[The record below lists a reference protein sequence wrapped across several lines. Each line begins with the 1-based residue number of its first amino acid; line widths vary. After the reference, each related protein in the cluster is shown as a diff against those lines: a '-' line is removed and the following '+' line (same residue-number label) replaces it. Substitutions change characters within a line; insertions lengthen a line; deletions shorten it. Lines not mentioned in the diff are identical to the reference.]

1 MAIKIY
7 QTQIRPTTEVKE
19 RTSTA
24 GMRVSMETASAPGR
38 AFGNMLAAGE
48 KLYVK
53 LEERKSKNSV
63 LKAKDKAINGVKDD
77 NGKVIIEGLGIAK
90 EKAGNMTNADVAQK
104 YYNDEF
110 NKMKSLLAPEL
121 KGIFAKR
128 IFNKEMAILGISHKN
143 SVKINSYRSLLT
155 ESRTV
160 ELEGMKSDVFT
171 AATAPKG
178 STQHTLAI
186 NNLKNKFASQD
197 FKELFGDQAK
207 NVEFQTYE
215 QIDIL
220 EFSADLE
227 KDAID
232 TFAKVK
238 SKTKD
243 GFAHYSNLSPDK
255 RLQLENRARNAAQST
270 SAIYMNEDF
279 ENAKKGLE
287 SKYSKEKLLSPFIG
301 TDKYDLVN
309 EQLSINE
316 IVRNNSLKI
325 QNSNYGEEDNI
336 LNNIE
341 VAGEGIKYKAKA
353 VKVLENLKAEKR
365 KEIQK
370 DSAGYYLKYNEDLQI
385 LEKEINTAL
394 EEDNFDKH
402 KLLVNERSALLDTI
416 YEEKGVPKNL
426 QKYITDIEA
435 TNIVNNFKATKNPE
449 TQIQNLEYLK
459 TLYGS
464 KMQDVFNHLVEKKMP
479 PGALIMMSTNDPS
492 LKNSIAMSF
501 NINELETNIKG
512 RGATKG
518 DLDLVKSTIQAKLEE
533 GYAEV
538 VNAQPLGSTNQAAH
552 INTITDGLYGA
563 VLYDMF
569 NDGSDTDEAV
579 KKVVD
584 QFETD
589 YIFEETY
596 WIPKDING
604 VSVNQQDIQAKIRF
618 INDSIQ
624 DTNYLDKI
632 DFTHYGLDITDM
644 SDEDKQST
652 MVADIKN
659 NSVWHLNEKGDGLL
673 LYVTRKGGS
682 SIPIMDKEGNKMEI
696 LFLNNETKLPIT
708 NDNYEYSDLDY
719 LTEMNTGDEYSKVRY

>member
-1 MAIKIY
+1 
-7 QTQIRPTTEVKE
+7 
-19 RTSTA
+19 
-24 GMRVSMETASAPGR
+24 
-38 AFGNMLAAGE
+38 
-48 KLYVK
+48 
-53 LEERKSKNSV
+53 
-63 LKAKDKAINGVKDD
+63 
-77 NGKVIIEGLGIAK
+77 
-90 EKAGNMTNADVAQK
+90 
-104 YYNDEF
+104 
-110 NKMKSLLAPEL
+110 
-121 KGIFAKR
+121 
-128 IFNKEMAILGISHKN
+128 
-143 SVKINSYRSLLT
+143 
-155 ESRTV
+155 
-160 ELEGMKSDVFT
+160 
-171 AATAPKG
+171 
-178 STQHTLAI
+178 
-186 NNLKNKFASQD
+186 
-197 FKELFGDQAK
+197 
-207 NVEFQTYE
+207 
-215 QIDIL
+215 
-220 EFSADLE
+220 
-227 KDAID
+227 
-232 TFAKVK
+232 
-238 SKTKD
+238 
-243 GFAHYSNLSPDK
+243 
-255 RLQLENRARNAAQST
+255 
-270 SAIYMNEDF
+270 MNEDF
-279 ENAKKGLE
+279 ENAKKGLPG
-287 SKYSKEKLLSPFIG
+287 KYSKQKLLSPFIG

-316 IVRNNSLKI
+316 IVRDNSLQI

-394 EEDNFDKH
+394 EEDNFDKQ
-402 KLLVNERSALLDTI
+402 KLLVNQRSALLDTI
-416 YEEKGVPKNL
+416 YEEKGIPKNL

-479 PGALIMMSTNDPS
+479 PGALIMMSTNNPN

-569 NDGSDTDEAV
+569 NDGSDTNEAV

-584 QFETD
+584 QFEAD

-596 WIPKDING
+596 WIPNDING
-604 VSVNQQDIQAKIRF
+604 VSVNQ
-618 INDSIQ
+618 
-624 DTNYLDKI
+624 
-632 DFTHYGLDITDM
+632 
-644 SDEDKQST
+644 EDKQST

-673 LYVTRKGGS
+673 LYVTRNGGS

-696 LFLNNETKLPIT
+696 LFLNNETQLPIT
-708 NDNYEYSDLDY
+708 NDDYEYSDLDFVPDARK
-719 LTEMNTGDEYSKVRY
+719 GRG

>member
-1 MAIKIY
+1 
-7 QTQIRPTTEVKE
+7 
-19 RTSTA
+19 
-24 GMRVSMETASAPGR
+24 
-38 AFGNMLAAGE
+38 
-48 KLYVK
+48 
-53 LEERKSKNSV
+53 
-63 LKAKDKAINGVKDD
+63 
-77 NGKVIIEGLGIAK
+77 
-90 EKAGNMTNADVAQK
+90 
-104 YYNDEF
+104 
-110 NKMKSLLAPEL
+110 
-121 KGIFAKR
+121 
-128 IFNKEMAILGISHKN
+128 
-143 SVKINSYRSLLT
+143 
-155 ESRTV
+155 
-160 ELEGMKSDVFT
+160 
-171 AATAPKG
+171 
-178 STQHTLAI
+178 
-186 NNLKNKFASQD
+186 
-197 FKELFGDQAK
+197 
-207 NVEFQTYE
+207 
-215 QIDIL
+215 
-220 EFSADLE
+220 
-227 KDAID
+227 
-232 TFAKVK
+232 
-238 SKTKD
+238 
-243 GFAHYSNLSPDK
+243 
-255 RLQLENRARNAAQST
+255 
-270 SAIYMNEDF
+270 
-279 ENAKKGLE
+279 
-287 SKYSKEKLLSPFIG
+287 
-301 TDKYDLVN
+301 
-309 EQLSINE
+309 
-316 IVRNNSLKI
+316 
-325 QNSNYGEEDNI
+325 
-336 LNNIE
+336 
-341 VAGEGIKYKAKA
+341 
-353 VKVLENLKAEKR
+353 
-365 KEIQK
+365 
-370 DSAGYYLKYNEDLQI
+370 
-385 LEKEINTAL
+385 
-394 EEDNFDKH
+394 
-402 KLLVNERSALLDTI
+402 
-416 YEEKGVPKNL
+416 
-426 QKYITDIEA
+426 
-435 TNIVNNFKATKNPE
+435 
-449 TQIQNLEYLK
+449 
-459 TLYGS
+459 
-464 KMQDVFNHLVEKKMP
+464 MQDVFNHLVEKKMP

-624 DTNYLDKI
+624 DTKYLDKI

-719 LTEMNTGDEYSKVRY
+719 LTEINTGDEYSKVRY